1 MTWLAYILIALSL
14 MLTALPLLIIAIGLP
29 KLKQQLDAQT
39 LKSDFEGGAD
49 V

>member
-1 MTWLAYILIALSL
+1 MTSLTCILIAVSL
-14 MLTALPLLIIAIGLP
+14 MLAALPLLIVAIGLP